1 MNILPEDI
9 TLRCND
15 ITMVVPNTCV
25 DGSKIIYFDFPL
37 PRDFDI
43 IYSIKSFTNAESIAK
58 IELCFL
64 NGDIHGEKITDI
76 QLNSEIVCPLYFY
89 RYCPLCIKIEY
100 ESIIHIPEEIEMIY
114 TTMNLTKYRKDR
126 V

>member
-9 TLRCND
+9 TLRLND
-15 ITMVVPNTCV
+15 IKMVVPNTCV
-25 DGSKIIYFDFPL
+25 DGSKIVYFDFPL

-43 IYSIKSFTNAESIAK
+43 IYSIKSFTNDEYIIK
-58 IELCFL
+58 IELCLL

-76 QLNSEIVCPLYFY
+76 QLNSEIVCPLYFS
-89 RYCPLCIKIEY
+89 RYSPLCIKIEY
-100 ESIIHIPEEIEMIY
+100 DSIIHIPAEIEMIY